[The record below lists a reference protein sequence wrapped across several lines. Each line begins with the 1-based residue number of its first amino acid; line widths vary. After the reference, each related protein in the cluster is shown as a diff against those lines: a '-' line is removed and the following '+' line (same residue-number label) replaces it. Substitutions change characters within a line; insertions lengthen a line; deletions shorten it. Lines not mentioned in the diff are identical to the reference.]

1 MRSFSAVK
9 ADRLFIRDLSSFAG
23 AILLFANVVNP
34 VEKPLTSE
42 IEIYTVL
49 HGTE

>member
-9 ADRLFIRDLSSFAG
+9 AGRLFIRDLSSFAG